1 VGGSCDSNFLYRSFL
16 NSIVKEFSST
26 FAKNVVKTKV
36 AAVFDQEDVSTE
48 LTNKKLGLF
57 RFRQLNDAIVH
68 SGVPLYCV

>member
-1 VGGSCDSNFLYRSFL
+1 MGGSCDSNFLYRSFL